1 MQKQYNPLLDAPP
14 ETAEVNG
21 RTYQIATDYRI
32 ALAYIRLQE
41 SDDMTDQ
48 EKAVMALSMFYGPKV
63 QIEDMEALAEHL
75 RWYLR
80 KGKEDEAQESSR
92 ADPVFDIQVDA
103 GRIFA
108 AFVQIY
114 RINLRK
120 VRMHWWI
127 FLELLDAL
135 PQGTH
140 LADVIEIRQ
149 RPFRQGM
156 SAAERNSLARM
167 KDHFRIGNN
176 RSPAEGLFASL
187 LEAAR

>member
-21 RTYQIATDYRI
+21 RTYQVATDYRI

-48 EKAVMALSMFYGPKV
+48 DKAVMALSMFYGPQV

-75 RWYLR
+75 RWFLR
-80 KGKEDEAQESSR
+80 RGKEEDAQEGSHG
-92 ADPVFDIQVDA
+92 DPVFDIQVDA

-108 AFVQIY
+108 AFLQAY

-167 KDHFRIGNN
+167 KDHYRIGIH
-176 RSPAEGLFASL
+176 RSPEEGLFASL

>member
-48 EKAVMALSMFYGPKV
+48 EKAVIALSMFYGPQV
-63 QIEDMEALAEHL
+63 QIEDMECLAEHL

-80 KGKEDEAQESSR
+80 RGKEDEAQESS
-92 ADPVFDIQVDA
+92 ADPVFDIQADA

-108 AFVQIY
+108 AFLQIY

-156 SAAERNSLARM
+156 SAAEKNSLARM
-167 KDHFRIGNN
+167 KDHFRIGNY